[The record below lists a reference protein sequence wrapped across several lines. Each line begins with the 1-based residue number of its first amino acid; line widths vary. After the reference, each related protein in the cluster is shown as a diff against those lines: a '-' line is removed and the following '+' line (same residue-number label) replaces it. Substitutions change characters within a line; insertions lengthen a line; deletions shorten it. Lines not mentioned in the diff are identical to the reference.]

1 MSYPGSQRVFFPLGG
16 RSGVTKRFSTS
27 PSTPFVTGV
36 REDLWHQGISKYLLF
51 WPYKRPVG
59 VLFFHLVS
67 FYTFDLQVGYTG
79 NQCEVCDDGYYGNPL
94 VPGGRCQPCFC
105 NNNTNPSNIGNCDR
119 LTGRC
124 LACLF
129 NTAGFSCERCKSGY
143 YGDAIARNCTGK

>member
-1 MSYPGSQRVFFPLGG
+1 MCDPILVTLMKIETHYSHCSSENATPSSGTSTLSSYKEV
-16 RSGVTKRFSTS
+16 
-27 PSTPFVTGV
+27 PSWV
-36 REDLWHQGISKYLLF
+36 
-51 WPYKRPVG
+51 
-59 VLFFHLVS
+59 FHLVL
-67 FYTFDLQVGYTG
+67 FYTLDLQVGYTG
-79 NQCEVCDDGYYGNPL
+79 NQCEVCDDGFFGNPL

-105 NNNTNPSNIGNCDR
+105 NNNTNPSNIGNCDQ